1 MTNKTK
7 ETIKTLPP
15 QRGDRRGALPKAKVQ
30 RLGTCSYR
38 IEHKEITPPEGV
50 EREKRRGFI
59 LETNGEAI
67 IIPFKKSNG
76 ARRKAHDIRETEH
89 GKLKLSAAR
98 QKVTVTITLDR
109 ERDSEDAF
117 LEEFHK
123 LTEGYVLDLLKYE
136 VEECL
141 D

>member
-1 MTNKTK
+1 MTHTKNNSKIMDNKT
-7 ETIKTLPP
+7 TL
-15 QRGDRRGALPKAKVQ
+15 RRAKVQ

-38 IEHKEITPPEGV
+38 IEHASISPNNGA

-59 LETNGEAI
+59 LETGGEAL
-67 IIPFKKSNG
+67 IIPFKKSDG
-76 ARRKAHDIRETEH
+76 KRRKAHEIRETEH

-109 ERDSEDAF
+109 ECDSEDAF
-117 LEEFHK
+117 LEEFRK

-136 VEECL
+136 VDECL
-141 D
+141 E